1 MPRATTWSDFV
12 DQNIGLIITGCI
24 SILSFIAGGVTRL
37 SILRPIRA
45 YKKHRETLLQEWN
58 EDNPQY
64 GKTKSDRDAVIDEI
78 DILKSQIKDLK
89 NEI

>member
-1 MPRATTWSDFV
+1 MPRATTWSDFI
-12 DQNIGLIITGCI
+12 DQNTGLIISGCF
-24 SILSFIAGGVTRL
+24 SILSFIVAGVANL

-78 DILKSQIKDLK
+78 EILKSQIKDLK